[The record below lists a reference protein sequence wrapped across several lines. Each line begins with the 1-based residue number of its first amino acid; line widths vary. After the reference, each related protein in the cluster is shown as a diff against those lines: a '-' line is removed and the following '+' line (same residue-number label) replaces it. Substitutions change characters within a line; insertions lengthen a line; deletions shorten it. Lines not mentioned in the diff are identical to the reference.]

1 MYCLDTNILSYL
13 TSGKYPKLDE
23 KIDQIGLDK
32 ICTTVITQ
40 NELFFGCYNN
50 PSKTQQLLA
59 IYKNYFSVIPVL
71 PLEKNISDIF
81 AKTKYQLKTKGIVI
95 GDSDLLIGCVC
106 LCKKMILITNNT
118 KHFSQIDG
126 LELEDWTKI

>member
-1 MYCLDTNILSYL
+1 MKKLTKSVLIRYAPQLLRKTN
-13 TSGKYPKLDE
+13 
-23 KIDQIGLDK
+23 
-32 ICTTVITQ
+32 C
-40 NELFFGCYNN
+40 FFGCYNN

-81 AKTKYQLKTKGIVI
+81 AKTKYQLKTKGVVI